1 MISKK
6 LAQKVIEQLGHE
18 QWNNEVCK
26 TLEDVVSNGASA
38 GFGNFIYYSDTCKFA
53 RDNMEEILKSI
64 KETAE
69 GMCEDPL
76 KMIQNYPCLGTD
88 TINTLEIA
96 SVIYDKPDEATLN
109 DGTDTQVLNA
119 LAWFALE
126 ETACEVELEI
136 SELV

>member
-76 KMIQNYPCLGTD
+76 KMIQNFRCLGTD

-126 ETACEVELEI
+126 ETACEVDLEI